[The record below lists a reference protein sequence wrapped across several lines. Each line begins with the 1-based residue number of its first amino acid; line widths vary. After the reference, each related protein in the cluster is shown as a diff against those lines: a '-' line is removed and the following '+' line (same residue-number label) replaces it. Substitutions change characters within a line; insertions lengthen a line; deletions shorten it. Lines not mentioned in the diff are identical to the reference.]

1 MTSPIT
7 LRKKARILAM
17 QGLYQW
23 KMADDVPTN
32 IQAQIL
38 AANDTSRFDVE
49 YFNEV
54 FLGAI
59 AERSHLDELIAKYT
73 SREVKS
79 ISPIEHAI
87 LLIAVFELQSRLD
100 IPYKVVINEALML
113 SKEYGANEAYKF
125 VNGVLDKMA
134 RDIRIHE

>member
-7 LRKKARILAM
+7 LRKKARTLAI

-23 KMADDVPTN
+23 QMADDTPTN

-38 AANDTSRFDVE
+38 AHNDTSRFDVE

-54 FLGAI
+54 FLGTV
-59 AERSHLDELIAKYT
+59 AEKAELDKIVANHA
-73 SREVKS
+73 SRAVDE

-87 LLIAVFELQSRLD
+87 LLLAVFELQNRLD
-100 IPYKVVINEALML
+100 IPYKVIINEALLL
-113 SKEYGANEAYKF
+113 SKEFGANEAHKF
-125 VNGVLDKMA
+125 VNGVLDKIA
-134 RDIRIHE
+134 RDIRLDE